1 MAMPVLI
8 TVSLP
13 GSFLYKRI
21 SSSGTKIMAQ
31 FSNSD
36 TSDDAACVRAIISHA
51 MVIKKAVPIT
61 VPASKSRAARLRTAL
76 LKISAR
82 STKAIIKRTAKRLKG
97 ARLSK
102 IC

>member
-1 MAMPVLI
+1 
-8 TVSLP
+8 
-13 GSFLYKRI
+13 
-21 SSSGTKIMAQ
+21 MAQ

-36 TSDDAACVRAIISHA
+36 TSEDAACVRAIISHA
-51 MVIKKAVPIT
+51 MVIKNAVPIT

-102 IC
+102 IILLKIKLVALAAITAIKSSS